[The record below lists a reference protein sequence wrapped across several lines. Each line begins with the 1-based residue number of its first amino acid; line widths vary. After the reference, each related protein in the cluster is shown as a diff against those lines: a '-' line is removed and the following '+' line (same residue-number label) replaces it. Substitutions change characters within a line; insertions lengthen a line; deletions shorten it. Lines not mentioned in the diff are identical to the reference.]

1 MVNITYI
8 KDKLAEVYNDAYD
21 AQYYF
26 YNKETFILT

>member
-1 MVNITYI
+1 LPNITYI

-26 YNKETFILT
+26 L